1 MICKT
6 TAEMKEMDR
15 VAIQERR
22 IPSLQLMDTAA
33 GHVAASVKAW
43 LTRTGRKGQVLIFCG
58 PGNNGGDGFSSDWQL
73 LQKGIAVKVC
83 FVGSIERMTAD
94 ARTEQAKFL
103 EAGGVVEEYADT
115 ALPGETSCIV
125 DALFGVGLDRPVSGM
140 FFRAIESIND
150 ARQQGIPVIAC
161 DIPSGIEGNTGAVL
175 GIAVQADETVT
186 FSCAKPGLLQGEGR
200 HCAGKLTIADIGI
213 PKDLLNNDT

>member
-1 MICKT
+1 
-6 TAEMKEMDR
+6 
-15 VAIQERR
+15 
-22 IPSLQLMDTAA
+22 
-33 GHVAASVKAW
+33 
-43 LTRTGRKGQVLIFCG
+43 
-58 PGNNGGDGFSSDWQL
+58 
-73 LQKGIAVKVC
+73 
-83 FVGSIERMTAD
+83 
-94 ARTEQAKFL
+94 
-103 EAGGVVEEYADT
+103 
-115 ALPGETSCIV
+115 
-125 DALFGVGLDRPVSGM
+125 M

-200 HCAGKLTIADIGI
+200 HCAGKLMIADIGI